1 VCEGQDAFS
10 ISVIYRTIYILTR
23 SHKSATKTATQM
35 GSGNEK
41 LDFSAEHRELLP
53 QQIGASFHAY
63 LFRNA
68 SDETPFMGSS
78 FDAGNL
84 PLFSF
89 SERLAV

>member
-1 VCEGQDAFS
+1 
-10 ISVIYRTIYILTR
+10 
-23 SHKSATKTATQM
+23 M

-41 LDFSAEHRELLP
+41 LNFSAEHRELLP
-53 QQIGASFHAY
+53 QQIGTVFHAN

-89 SERLAV
+89 GERLVVHSAATSGIPKGSFHRFANQSVRQMVLGFIVG